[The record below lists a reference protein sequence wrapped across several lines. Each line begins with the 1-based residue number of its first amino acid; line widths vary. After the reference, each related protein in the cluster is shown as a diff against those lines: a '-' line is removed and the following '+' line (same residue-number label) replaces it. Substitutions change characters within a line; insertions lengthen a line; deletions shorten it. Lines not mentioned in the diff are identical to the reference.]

1 MRRAK
6 YSGMMIYII
15 NSLRNNFQ
23 FRSLMK
29 NKTNTYLEIW
39 VEDRTRLQAQMKIL
53 VSEDLSKKLGDAP
66 NSIGFLM
73 RHIAD
78 VELLFGKN
86 VFGSTEIKVIAK
98 TVIDKKD
105 SGEWTDLPALLN
117 YLQDADEALRK
128 IIVQQTE
135 EDWDKQIST
144 QEFGTK
150 TLSEAFAR
158 ILSHTAY
165 HAGQMAIIQKYGHA

>member
-1 MRRAK
+1 
-6 YSGMMIYII
+6 
-15 NSLRNNFQ
+15 
-23 FRSLMK
+23 
-29 NKTNTYLEIW
+29 
-39 VEDRTRLQAQMKIL
+39 
-53 VSEDLSKKLGDAP
+53 
-66 NSIGFLM
+66 M

-105 SGEWTDLPALLN
+105 SGEWTALLI

-128 IIVQQTE
+128 IISQQTE